1 MKTVNNMETYK
12 GAIADARNHERDR
25 IGAMTKDM
33 KKKRGDRL
41 KSAAAA
47 ASVGVAVGAGKGNG
61 KGSKPPP
68 PSVPIFVKETYL
80 GFGYWKLERKIRVRV
95 ERY

>member
-33 KKKRGDRL
+33 KKRRGDRL

-47 ASVGVAVGAGKGNG
+47 ASVGVGAGKGNG
-61 KGSKPPP
+61 KGSK